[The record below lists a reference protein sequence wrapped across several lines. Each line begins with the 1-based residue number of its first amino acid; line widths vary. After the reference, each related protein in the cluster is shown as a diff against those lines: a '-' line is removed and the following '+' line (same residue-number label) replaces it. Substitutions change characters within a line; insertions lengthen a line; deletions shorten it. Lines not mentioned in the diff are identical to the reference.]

1 MPDRDYP
8 KKWTGRLTSP
18 PGRRWRNYEAE
29 RGDFDSAD
37 TGSLASV
44 LMYVDKQGNGKAY
57 IAMPRDIDEVDISLL
72 LDDLED
78 FLIDKLEAE
87 LDDELEED
95 CEELDDDCVEDD
107 YVEDD
112 YVEDCVDDGD
122 VDEEAMAKVFARF
135 MNVLVRALRRDGER

>member
-8 KKWTGRLTSP
+8 KKWTGRLTSS
-18 PGRRWRNYEAE
+18 PGGRWRNYEAD

-37 TGSLASV
+37 ISSLASV

-95 CEELDDDCVEDD
+95 CEELDDDCVDD
-107 YVEDD
+107 
-112 YVEDCVDDGD
+112 DCVDDCVEDDD
-122 VDEEAMAKVFARF
+122 VDEEAIAKAFVRL
-135 MNVLVRALRRDGER
+135 MNMLVRALRRDGER

>member
-1 MPDRDYP
+1 MSDRDYL
-8 KKWTGRLTSP
+8 KRWTGRLTSP
-18 PGRRWRNYEAE
+18 PGGRWRNYEAE

-78 FLIDKLEAE
+78 FLVDKLEAE

-95 CEELDDDCVEDD
+95 CEELDDDCVEDC
-107 YVEDD
+107 VED
-112 YVEDCVDDGD
+112 EDEYYDGD
-122 VDEEAMAKVFARF
+122 VDEEAIAKAFVRL
-135 MNVLVRALRRDGER
+135 MNMLVRALRRDGER